1 MSAWKVIIKVLLR
14 RVKDD
19 LNVFLCVEKWTFC
32 SPTLITLKAPSWHG
46 IRLWQTA
53 AISALKI
60 RPHVFDKRECGG
72 GGPVML
78 DTFYG
83 MVWFGMVS
91 YRLVQAEDPRMVN
104 WWSNYG
110 LGKHGR
116 WWNGHQLEYRWWT
129 THTHR
134 FFLPQHSFSSHY
146 KVYSI
151 KFSMSLACHGTRR
164 NYYCNKPLAVVT
176 KILSYDLINNH
187 IVLFNLQ

>member
-19 LNVFLCVEKWTFC
+19 LNVFLWVEKLTLC

-46 IRLWQTA
+46 IRLWQM
-53 AISALKI
+53 SALSSLKI
-60 RPHVFDKRECGG
+60 RPHVFDKRECGV
-72 GGPVML
+72 PVML

-104 WWSNYG
+104 WWSKYG

-116 WWNGHQLEYRWWT
+116 WWNGHQLEC
-129 THTHR
+129 
-134 FFLPQHSFSSHY
+134 QCFSSRY
-146 KVYSI
+146 NVYSI
-151 KFSMSLACHGTRR
+151 KFSISLALGVCS
-164 NYYCNKPLAVVT
+164 PP
-176 KILSYDLINNH
+176 
-187 IVLFNLQ
+187 